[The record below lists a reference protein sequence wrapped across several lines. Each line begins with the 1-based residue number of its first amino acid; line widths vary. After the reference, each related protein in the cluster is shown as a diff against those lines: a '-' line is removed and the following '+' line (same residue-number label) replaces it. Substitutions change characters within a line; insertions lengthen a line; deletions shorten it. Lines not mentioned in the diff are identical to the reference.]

1 MNTDKRYKP
10 CSSCGSRDGLRITKE
25 YEYCCICGFRK
36 FKNYHYCREWL
47 SDKEHIQWEYWS
59 KSLSEELKKLKE
71 LISNEE
77 IDNALH
83 LIEDRLVR
91 WEQNWKPYKDLKED
105 IKDFDREWAD
115 KILDALPFKCPVHQC
130 GGEMIPQEREPPETF
145 IESEHFDG
153 DEQTP
158 DLICDNCG
166 AIYQF
171 KGFNKPEVNQCDFS
185 QNNKKED
192 GIPPTNK
199 LVGILPK
206 RL

>member
-1 MNTDKRYKP
+1 
-10 CSSCGSRDGLRITKE
+10 
-25 YEYCCICGFRK
+25 
-36 FKNYHYCREWL
+36 
-47 SDKEHIQWEYWS
+47 
-59 KSLSEELKKLKE
+59 
-71 LISNEE
+71 
-77 IDNALH
+77 
-83 LIEDRLVR
+83 
-91 WEQNWKPYKDLKED
+91 
-105 IKDFDREWAD
+105 
-115 KILDALPFKCPVHQC
+115 
-130 GGEMIPQEREPPETF
+130 MIPQEREPPETF

-206 RL
+206 RLWHTPKINHTKVWGFSRRSSNLNLSVCGHESYKRASTQRKTPKRLIYITKTGDVKWLKQDSNTLIQKNTRLKAK